1 MGKTLLLILRGL
13 LLLVGLALLLG
24 GGTCMA
30 FLLPEAWRVG
40 NGSNLAPFLLVS
52 VLAFGI
58 GLILIVTM
66 LRALRARGR
75 ADDSGGTGG
84 PSAGGN
90 GKRGE

>member
-52 VLAFGI
+52 VLAFGV
-58 GLILIVTM
+58 GLILLVTM
-66 LRALRARGR
+66 LRARGR
-75 ADDSGGTGG
+75 ADDSGGTGA